1 MTCNSVHESD
11 RVGKHDRAQ
20 TPSRAGLTSGNT
32 IRRRGRLFALPLDV
46 GDGPRNGFAISG
58 DAHRITKAEYDEA
71 PELTKEMLDRAEIR
85 HGDRI
90 IKRGRP
96 PLENPKQAVKLR
108 LDHDVLA
115 AYRKTGS
122 GWQTRINA
130 DLRKA
135 ARKLTG

>member
-1 MTCNSVHESD
+1 MEKRVSRPREPGGFLADRMVMVVWTPRKEARHVISMRKCNDREKRSIKSD
-11 RVGKHDRAQ
+11 LARV
-20 TPSRAGLTSGNT
+20 
-32 IRRRGRLFALPLDV
+32 
-46 GDGPRNGFAISG
+46 

-85 HGDRI
+85 HGDSI

-96 PLENPKQAVKLR
+96 PLENPKEAVKLR

-135 ARKLTG
+135 ARKLVG

>member
-1 MTCNSVHESD
+1 MTASKRPIKSD
-11 RVGKHDRAQ
+11 LAK
-20 TPSRAGLTSGNT
+20 S
-32 IRRRGRLFALPLDV
+32 
-46 GDGPRNGFAISG
+46 

-71 PELTKEMLDRAEIR
+71 PVLTKDMLDRAEIR
-85 HGDRI
+85 YGNKI

-96 PLENPKQAVKLR
+96 PLEHPKEAVKLR

-115 AYRKTGS
+115 AYRRTGS

-130 DLRKA
+130 DLRRA

>member
-1 MTCNSVHESD
+1 VNTCF
-11 RVGKHDRAQ
+11 KHQ
-20 TPSRAGLTSGNT
+20 FTGVVYQQ
-32 IRRRGRLFALPLDV
+32 DV
-46 GDGPRNGFAISG
+46 AR
-58 DAHRITKAEYDEA
+58 AEYDEA
-71 PELTKEMLDRAEIR
+71 AELTKAMLDRAEIR
-85 HGDRI
+85 HGDKV

-96 PLENPKQAVKLR
+96 PLENPQEAVKLR

-135 ARKLTG
+135 ARKLAG

>member
-1 MTCNSVHESD
+1 MTVKKRYIKSD
-11 RVGKHDRAQ
+11 
-20 TPSRAGLTSGNT
+20 LTK
-32 IRRRGRLFALPLDV
+32 L
-46 GDGPRNGFAISG
+46 
-58 DAHRITKAEYDEA
+58 DAHRIKKAEYDEA
-71 PELTKEMLDRAEIR
+71 PELSKQMLDRAEIR
-85 HGDRI
+85 HGAKI

-96 PLENPKQAVKLR
+96 PLDHPKEAVKLR

-135 ARKLTG
+135 ARKLAG

>member
-1 MTCNSVHESD
+1 MTARKRSIKSD
-11 RVGKHDRAQ
+11 
-20 TPSRAGLTSGNT
+20 LTK
-32 IRRRGRLFALPLDV
+32 V
-46 GDGPRNGFAISG
+46 

-71 PELTKEMLDRAEIR
+71 PEFTKEMLDRAEIR
-85 HGDRI
+85 HGNRI

-96 PLENPKQAVKLR
+96 PIEHPKEAVKLR

-135 ARKLTG
+135 ARKLEHDPEKWKPVFRGDHAQTKR

>member
-1 MTCNSVHESD
+1 MTAKKRPIKSD
-11 RVGKHDRAQ
+11 LAK
-20 TPSRAGLTSGNT
+20 L
-32 IRRRGRLFALPLDV
+32 
-46 GDGPRNGFAISG
+46 

-71 PELTKEMLDRAEIR
+71 PVLTKEMLDRAEIR
-85 HGDRI
+85 EGNKI
-90 IKRGRP
+90 IKHGRP
-96 PLENPKQAVKLR
+96 PLEHPKEAIKLR

-115 AYRKTGS
+115 AYRRTGS

>member
-1 MTCNSVHESD
+1 MTARKRSIKSD
-11 RVGKHDRAQ
+11 LAK
-20 TPSRAGLTSGNT
+20 
-32 IRRRGRLFALPLDV
+32 I
-46 GDGPRNGFAISG
+46 

-71 PELTKEMLDRAEIR
+71 PVLTKQMLDSAEIR
-85 HGDRI
+85 HGNKI

-96 PLENPKQAVKLR
+96 LLDHLKEAIKLR
-108 LDHDVLA
+108 IDQDVLA
-115 AYRKTGS
+115 TYRRTGS

>member
-1 MTCNSVHESD
+1 MT
-11 RVGKHDRAQ
+11 A
-20 TPSRAGLTSGNT
+20 
-32 IRRRGRLFALPLDV
+32 RRRTIKSDLAKL
-46 GDGPRNGFAISG
+46 

-71 PELTKEMLDRAEIR
+71 PEPTKQTLDRAEIR
-85 HGDRI
+85 HRNKI

-96 PLENPKQAVKLR
+96 PLKNPKEAVKLR

-135 ARKLTG
+135 ARKLAG

>member
-1 MTCNSVHESD
+1 MPAKKRSIKSD
-11 RVGKHDRAQ
+11 
-20 TPSRAGLTSGNT
+20 LTK
-32 IRRRGRLFALPLDV
+32 V
-46 GDGPRNGFAISG
+46 
-58 DAHRITKAEYDEA
+58 DAHRISDAEYDEA
-71 PELTKEMLDRAEIR
+71 PELTADMLACAEIR
-85 HGDRI
+85 DGDRV

-96 PLENPKQAVKLR
+96 PLESPKEAVKLR
-108 LDHDVLA
+108 IDHDVLA